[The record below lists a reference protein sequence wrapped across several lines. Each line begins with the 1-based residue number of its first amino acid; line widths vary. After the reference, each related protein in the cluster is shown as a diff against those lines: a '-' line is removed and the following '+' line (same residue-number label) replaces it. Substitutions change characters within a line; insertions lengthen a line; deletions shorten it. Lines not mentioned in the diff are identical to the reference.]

1 MLWTRA
7 SGVSSVRVCPPCP
20 GPCNSVHNSALLS
33 LCGDAVVMQRVLA
46 RSVRLCCRRSCTAR
60 FSPAEPH
67 AAPSKE
73 DKERRLAAN
82 QLRTAG
88 SLLAALA
95 PHVRSDAA
103 LAQRVKALSG
113 ERQFNSSSRRLYRE
127 LLFAAVRHW
136 GWVETLLSGP
146 HGELGAAAAAAFLA
160 DDTPE
165 VRRLRDAN
173 EASLVAL
180 GARSSRE
187 LAAARDALQLA
198 YPAAALC
205 TPEDLAAPAWFR
217 AQCSAAE
224 LPPAEVALSRAPLY
238 IRVQMPDAESELR
251 AELAKLGVSVREV
264 PQLLGAWE
272 LRCGRTWTDV
282 DLTATDGYQAGV
294 FEIQDLGSQTLLAV
308 VTPEPGGKWLD
319 ACAGAGGKSL
329 QLAALLGPNGRVT
342 ACDVREEAL
351 RELRRRARRA
361 RLENRIMTLQ
371 CDWAS
376 NGSGADGDLF
386 DGVLV
391 DAPCT
396 GSGTWRRQPH
406 LRWLLTPEAVAAA
419 AQRQLQILHAAA
431 KRIRPGGL
439 LVYATCS
446 LADAENGGVVDAFL
460 RNAPFEAVPL
470 PRASALGLS
479 APDGRLTISPALL
492 NSDGFF
498 VAAMRRSA

>member
-1 MLWTRA
+1 
-7 SGVSSVRVCPPCP
+7 
-20 GPCNSVHNSALLS
+20 
-33 LCGDAVVMQRVLA
+33 MQRALA
-46 RSVRLCCRRSCTAR
+46 RPVRLCCRRATTAR
-60 FSPAEPH
+60 FAPVEPP

-103 LAQRVKALSG
+103 LGLRVKALSG

-173 EASLVAL
+173 EASLAAL

-187 LAAARDALQLA
+187 LAAARNALQHA
-198 YPAAALC
+198 YPAAVLC

-217 AQCSAAE
+217 VQCSAAE

-238 IRVQMPDAESELR
+238 IRVQMPDAEAELR
-251 AELAKLGVSVREV
+251 AELAKLGVSVRVV

-272 LRCGRTWTDV
+272 LRCETPDV

-308 VTPEPGGKWLD
+308 VAPEPGGKWLD

-342 ACDVREEAL
+342 ACDVRKDAL

-361 RLENRIMTLQ
+361 RLENRIATLQ
-371 CDWAS
+371 FDWAS
-376 NGSGADGDLF
+376 NDSGAGGDLF

-460 RNAPFEAVPL
+460 RSASFAPVPL

-479 APDGRLTISPALL
+479 ALDGRLTISPALL

-498 VAAMRRSA
+498 VAAMRRTA

>member
-1 MLWTRA
+1 
-7 SGVSSVRVCPPCP
+7 
-20 GPCNSVHNSALLS
+20 
-33 LCGDAVVMQRVLA
+33 MQRALA
-46 RSVRLCCRRSCTAR
+46 RPARWCCRRACTAHS
-60 FSPAEPH
+60 SPVESP
-67 AAPSKE
+67 AAPSKA

-103 LAQRVKALSG
+103 LGLRVKELSG
-113 ERQFNSSSRRLYRE
+113 ERRFNSSSRRLFRE

-165 VRRLRDAN
+165 VRRLRDAD
-173 EASLVAL
+173 EASLATL
-180 GARSSRE
+180 GVRSSRE
-187 LAAARDALQLA
+187 LAAARDALQRA

-217 AQCSAAE
+217 SQCSASQ
-224 LPPAEVALSRAPLY
+224 LPPAEVSLSRAPLY
-238 IRVQMPDAESELR
+238 IRVQVPDAGAELR

-272 LRCGRTWTDV
+272 LRCETPDV
-282 DLTATDGYQAGV
+282 DLTATDGYQAGI
-294 FEIQDLGSQTLLAV
+294 FEVQDLGSQTLLAV
-308 VTPEPGGKWLD
+308 VAPEPGGKWLD

-342 ACDVREEAL
+342 ACDVRETAL

-361 RLENRIMTLQ
+361 RLENRITTVT
-371 CDWAS
+371 CDWTSSAP
-376 NGSGADGDLF
+376 GAGGELF

-419 AQRQLQILHAAA
+419 AQQQMQILHAAA
-431 KRIRPGGL
+431 KRLRPGGV

-460 RNAPFEAVPL
+460 QSAPFEPVPL

-479 APDGRLTISPALL
+479 APDGRLTLSPELL

-498 VAAMRRSA
+498 VAAMRRTA

>member
-1 MLWTRA
+1 
-7 SGVSSVRVCPPCP
+7 
-20 GPCNSVHNSALLS
+20 
-33 LCGDAVVMQRVLA
+33 MQRTLA
-46 RSVRLCCRRSCTAR
+46 RPVRLCCRRAFTAR
-60 FSPAEPH
+60 ISPAEPS

-103 LAQRVKALSG
+103 LGLRVKELSG
-113 ERQFNSSSRRLYRE
+113 ERRFNSSSRRLYRE

-165 VRRLRDAN
+165 VRRLRDSGDSSVA
-173 EASLVAL
+173 AL
-180 GARSSRE
+180 GVRNSRE
-187 LAAARDALQLA
+187 LAAARNALQRA
-198 YPAAALC
+198 YPAVELC

-217 AQCSAAE
+217 SQCSASK

-238 IRVQMPDAESELR
+238 IRVQLPGAEAELR
-251 AELAKLGVSVREV
+251 AELAQLGVSVREV

-272 LRCGRTWTDV
+272 LRCETPDV

-294 FEIQDLGSQTLLAV
+294 FEVQDLGSQTLLAV
-308 VTPEPGGKWLD
+308 VAPEPGGKWLD
-319 ACAGAGGKSL
+319 ACAGAGGKAL

-342 ACDVREEAL
+342 ACDVRETAL

-361 RLENRIMTLQ
+361 QLESRITTLQ
-371 CDWAS
+371 YDWAS
-376 NGSGADGDLF
+376 NASGAGGDLF

-406 LRWLLTPEAVAAA
+406 LRWLLTPEEVAVK
-419 AQRQLQILHAAA
+419 AQQQLQILHATS
-431 KRIRPGGL
+431 KRLRPGGL

-460 RNAPFEAVPL
+460 QSAPFEPVPL

-479 APDGRLTISPALL
+479 APDGRLTISPELL

-498 VAAMRRSA
+498 VAVMRRAT

>member
-1 MLWTRA
+1 
-7 SGVSSVRVCPPCP
+7 
-20 GPCNSVHNSALLS
+20 
-33 LCGDAVVMQRVLA
+33 MQRTLA
-46 RSVRLCCRRSCTAR
+46 RPVRLCCRRAFTAR
-60 FSPAEPH
+60 ISPAEPS

-95 PHVRSDAA
+95 PHVRIDAA
-103 LAQRVKALSG
+103 LGLRVKELSG
-113 ERQFNSSSRRLYRE
+113 ERRFNSSSRRLYRE

-165 VRRLRDAN
+165 VRRLRGAD
-173 EASLVAL
+173 EVSLAAL
-180 GARSSRE
+180 GVRNSRE
-187 LAAARDALQLA
+187 LAAARNALQRA
-198 YPAAALC
+198 YPAVELC

-217 AQCSAAE
+217 SQCSASK

-238 IRVQMPDAESELR
+238 IRVQLPGAEAELR
-251 AELAKLGVSVREV
+251 AELAQLGVSVRVV

-272 LRCGRTWTDV
+272 LRCETPDV

-294 FEIQDLGSQTLLAV
+294 FEVQDLGSQTLLAV
-308 VTPEPGGKWLD
+308 VAPEPGGKWLD

-329 QLAALLGPNGRVT
+329 QLAALLGPNGLVT
-342 ACDVREEAL
+342 ACDVRETAL

-361 RLENRIMTLQ
+361 RLESRITTLQ
-371 CDWAS
+371 YDWAS
-376 NGSGADGDLF
+376 NASGAGGDLF

-406 LRWLLTPEAVAAA
+406 LRWLLTPEEVAVK
-419 AQRQLQILHAAA
+419 AQQQLQILHAAS
-431 KRIRPGGL
+431 KRLRPGGL

-460 RNAPFEAVPL
+460 QSAPFEPVPL

-479 APDGRLTISPALL
+479 APDGRLTISPELL

-498 VAAMRRSA
+498 VAAMRRST